1 MSKAIENLQAAQQ
14 RAMAGRPKVGGFPY
28 LAETLRRAGVTR
40 NIWSLPACQSLYLT
54 AAGPVVTQ
62 GTPLVSGAVDAPPF
76 NREALITALRT
87 DQAGNSTFPEFL
99 AASWRAGVVRYDVDF
114 TARTV
119 AYYGCQG
126 EQYIEEYPAVNLE

>member
-1 MSKAIENLQAAQQ
+1 M
-14 RAMAGRPKVGGFPY
+14 
-28 LAETLRRAGVTR
+28 
-40 NIWSLPACQSLYLT
+40 
-54 AAGPVVTQ
+54 TQ
-62 GTPLVSGAVDAPPF
+62 GAPLVSGTVDVPPF
-76 NREALITALRT
+76 NREALISALRT

-126 EQYIEEYPAVNLE
+126 EQYIEEYPAVDLLGSNNSNTTSHCYNLMKFRPRPASDD